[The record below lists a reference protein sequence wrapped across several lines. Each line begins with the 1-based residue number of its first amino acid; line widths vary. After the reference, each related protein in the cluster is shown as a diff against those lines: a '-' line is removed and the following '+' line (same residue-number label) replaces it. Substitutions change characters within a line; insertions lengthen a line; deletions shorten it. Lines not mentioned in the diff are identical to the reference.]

1 MSGWRTTTA
10 RARDGVTL
18 RVGLRPARDPRGH
31 VLLLQ
36 GRGDFLDKYDDAA
49 ARLTD
54 LGLTV
59 LSWDWRGQ
67 GDSES
72 TGAPRG
78 ALHVDRFGDYLL
90 DLDAAVAAVPDLPG
104 PRVLVGHSM
113 GGLVAVLHLLRS
125 PGDAAAAVLLS
136 PMLAF
141 RGTPPA
147 PVVAALA
154 RAATALGRGRTW
166 APGEAWTPADTCTLT
181 GNMATGDPDGFTR
194 LQALRLARST
204 GLVTGSTWGWTA
216 AAVAAMRTVARADLG
231 AIGADVLVASAPA
244 DPTVDPAAHR
254 SLVRRLPRARL
265 VEYAGRHDLL
275 FESPATTGRLWG
287 DLRAHVERALG
298 AGRTAGDPEGSTEGS
313 TV

>member
-1 MSGWRTTTA
+1 MSGWTTATA

-18 RVGLRPARDPRGH
+18 RVGLQTSAAPRGH

-49 ARLTD
+49 TRLAG

-78 ALHVDRFGDYLL
+78 ALHVDSFDDYLL
-90 DLDAAVAAVPDLPG
+90 DLDAAVDRVPDLPG

-113 GGLVAVLHLLRS
+113 GGLVALLHLLRS
-125 PGDAAAAVLLS
+125 PRDAAAAVLLS

-147 PVVAALA
+147 LVVAALG
-154 RAATALGRGRTW
+154 RVATALGRGRTW
-166 APGEAWTPADTCTLT
+166 APDERWTPADACTLT
-181 GNMATGDPDGFTR
+181 DNMATGDPDGFTR

-216 AAVAAMRTVARADLG
+216 AAVAAMRVAARADLG
-231 AIGADVLVASAPA
+231 AVGADVLVASAPA

-254 SLVRRLPRARL
+254 ALVRRLPRARL
-265 VEYAGRHDLL
+265 AEYPGRHDLL
-275 FESPATTGRLWG
+275 FESPATTGALWE
-287 DLRAHVERALG
+287 DLAAHLDRALG
-298 AGRTAGDPEGSTEGS
+298 STRATAGPA
-313 TV
+313 

>member
-1 MSGWRTTTA
+1 MSGWRTATA
-10 RARDGVTL
+10 RARDGATL
-18 RVGLRPARDPRGH
+18 RVGLRPAPDPRGH
-31 VLLLQ
+31 AVLLQ

-67 GDSES
+67 GDSEG

-90 DLDAAVAAVPDLPG
+90 DLDAALGSVPDLPG
-104 PRVLVGHSM
+104 PRILVGHSM
-113 GGLVAVLHLLRS
+113 GGLVALLHLLRS

-154 RAATALGRGRTW
+154 RVATALGRGRAW
-166 APGEAWTPADTCTLT
+166 APGEVWTPADACTLED
-181 GNMATGDPDGFTR
+181 NMATGDPAGFAR
-194 LQALRLARST
+194 LQHLRLARST

-216 AAVAAMRTVARADLG
+216 AATAAMRTVGRADLG
-231 AIGADVLVASAPA
+231 RIGASVLVASAPA

-254 SLVRRLPRARL
+254 TLVRRLPHARL

-275 FESPATTGRLWG
+275 FESPATTRRLWA
-287 DLRAHVERALG
+287 DLEGHLDRALG
-298 AGRTAGDPEGSTEGS
+298 GGRA
-313 TV
+313 TVGPA

>member
-1 MSGWRTTTA
+1 VSHWTTTTA

-18 RVGLRPARDPRGH
+18 RVGLRHAAEPRGH

-49 ARLTD
+49 ARLTG

-78 ALHVDRFGDYLL
+78 AMHVDRFDDYLL
-90 DLDAAVAAVPDLPG
+90 DLDTAVATAPDLPG

-113 GGLVAVLHLLRS
+113 GGLVALLHLLRA
-125 PGDAAAAVLLS
+125 PADADAAVLLS

-147 PVVAALA
+147 PLVQALA
-154 RAATALGRGRTW
+154 RTATALGYGRAW
-166 APGEAWTPADTCTLT
+166 AAGERWTPAEACTLED
-181 GNMATGDPDGFTR
+181 GMATGDPDGFAR
-194 LQALRLARST
+194 LQALRLARSS

-216 AAVAAMRTVARADLG
+216 AAVAAMRTVARADL
-231 AIGADVLVASAPA
+231 AAVAADVLVASAPA

-254 SLVRRLPRARL
+254 ALVRRLPRARL
-265 VEYAGRHDLL
+265 VEYPGRHDLL
-275 FESPATTGRLWG
+275 FESPATTRRLWA
-287 DLRAHVERALG
+287 DLEGHLDRALG
-298 AGRTAGDPEGSTEGS
+298 AGRA
-313 TV
+313 TVGPA